1 VTSIDLINC
10 NALKGSVTISQK
22 GLTLPCCQ
30 FIVPIDDNNTSGVND
45 FYSIYK
51 NNSLNDAFD
60 NWSNTSINCATCI
73 YEEANDIKSLRD
85 FWNWKI
91 PTPANK
97 IEYLEVS
104 LDFTCNMMCRSC
116 GPSQSSKWN
125 GSDILIEMADL
136 YNDTWGAYQKN
147 PGSRD
152 YTKALIH
159 NIKNTDLT
167 GLKQVILVGGEPL
180 YSKSLPWFINYI
192 KENTDCRKI
201 KLVTNG
207 SLIPNPDLFEGFDLE
222 IQVSIDAIGDLASAI
237 RMKVPFETIDK
248 NIRAMKKL
256 YDVSVH
262 STISILNIN
271 KMQEL
276 LDYCVDVGVVQNTM
290 LLHDPEWLTVKLIPN
305 KFRDRWHLEH
315 KKIYP
320 EIRIKKYLGVDYHHS
335 PKLVKAFLKSIEL
348 TDRESEIKFRD
359 VNPEI
364 MEIMET
370 LL

>member
-1 VTSIDLINC
+1 
-10 NALKGSVTISQK
+10 
-22 GLTLPCCQ
+22 
-30 FIVPIDDNNTSGVND
+30 
-45 FYSIYK
+45 
-51 NNSLNDAFD
+51 
-60 NWSNTSINCATCI
+60 
-73 YEEANDIKSLRD
+73 
-85 FWNWKI
+85 
-91 PTPANK
+91 
-97 IEYLEVS
+97 
-104 LDFTCNMMCRSC
+104 MMCRSC

-136 YNDTWGAYQKN
+136 YNDTWGAYQKTT
-147 PGSRD
+147 GSRD

-180 YSKSLPWFINYI
+180 YSKNLPWFINYI

-256 YDVSVH
+256 YNVSVH

-290 LLHDPEWLTVKLIPN
+290 LLHDPEWLTKKLIPN
-305 KFRDRWHLEH
+305 KFRDR
-315 KKIYP
+315 
-320 EIRIKKYLGVDYHHS
+320 
-335 PKLVKAFLKSIEL
+335 
-348 TDRESEIKFRD
+348 
-359 VNPEI
+359 
-364 MEIMET
+364 
-370 LL
+370 